1 MNVERIFERPQ
12 LGRYPDARRATV
24 PLFDAVLLSY
34 LGLAF
39 GAGVAGL
46 IGCFNAVAIRRF
58 GLAALSLLTGAAA
71 WLSYA
76 FVLQAVDRATH
87 NVPLAVFAGRAM
99 HFAVGSGL
107 YFTQRAYVRGHTFLG
122 GTKLPVMQTYAAA
135 VLLVIL
141 LPNAV
146 LWFLLG
152 GVLVR

>member
-1 MNVERIFERPQ
+1 MSVETTFERPQ
-12 LGRYPDARRATV
+12 LRRFPDARRAAV
-24 PLFDAVLLSY
+24 PLFDPILLSY

-76 FVLQAVDRATH
+76 VVIQAVDRATH

-107 YFTQRAYVRGHTFLG
+107 YFAQRAYVRGHTFLG

-152 GVLVR
+152 GIFVR

>member
-1 MNVERIFERPQ
+1 VSVERIFERPQ
-12 LGRYPDARRATV
+12 VRRFPDARRASL

-34 LGLAF
+34 IGLAF

-58 GLAALSLLTGAAA
+58 GLAALSLLTGAVA

-76 FVLQAVDRATH
+76 FIIEAVDRATH
-87 NVPLAVFAGRAM
+87 NVPLAIFAGRAM

-107 YFTQRAYVRGHTFLG
+107 YFAQRAYIRGHTFLG
-122 GTKLPVMQTYAAA
+122 GTKLPVMQTYVAA
-135 VLLVIL
+135 VLLLFL